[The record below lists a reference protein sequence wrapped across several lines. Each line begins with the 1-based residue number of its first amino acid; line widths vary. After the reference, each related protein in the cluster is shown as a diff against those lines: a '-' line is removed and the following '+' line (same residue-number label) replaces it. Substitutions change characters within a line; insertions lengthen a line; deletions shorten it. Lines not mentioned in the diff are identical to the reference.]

1 VNGFW
6 AFARKEAVEIV
17 RTWRI
22 WVLPSI
28 LLFFAVTGPV
38 LARFTPQIIGAV
50 GGTQLAGLKLPAPT
64 YVDAYLQWAKNLT
77 QIALIAII
85 VIYGGLVSSERK
97 SGTAVLVLTKPLS
110 RTAFVVAKAVV
121 HAAFLSVTVVLGTL
135 VTWDVTK
142 VIFGR
147 APAGPI
153 WSAALAWLAF
163 GVLFLA
169 IMALLST
176 LMGSQAGA
184 AGVGIGTFALISIA
198 ALYGP
203 LAKYSPAG
211 LVDMPSILAGGHRSA
226 LLWPVVSSLVLAVA
240 LVAGAALAFRTKEL

>member
-38 LARFTPQIIGAV
+38 TARFTPQIIGAV

-142 VIFGR
+142 AIFGR
-147 APAGPI
+147 AP
-153 WSAALAWLAF
+153 
-163 GVLFLA
+163 VR
-169 IMALLST
+169 
-176 LMGSQAGA
+176 
-184 AGVGIGTFALISIA
+184 
-198 ALYGP
+198 YGP
-203 LAKYSPAG
+203 RHWPGWRSVSCSWRSWPCYPHSWARRPGRPAWASARSRLSRSPRCTDRSRSTHRPDSSTCRPYWRAG
-211 LVDMPSILAGGHRSA
+211 TVRRYCGQ
-226 LLWPVVSSLVLAVA
+226 W
-240 LVAGAALAFRTKEL
+240 